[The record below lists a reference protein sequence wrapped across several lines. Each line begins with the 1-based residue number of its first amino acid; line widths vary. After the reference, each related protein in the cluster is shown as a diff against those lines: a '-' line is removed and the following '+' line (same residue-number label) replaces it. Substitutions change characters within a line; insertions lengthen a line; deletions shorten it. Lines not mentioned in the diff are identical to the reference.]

1 MRRVVPR
8 YIYIYVNAPKHLY
21 HISKRGL
28 QITARRYIGDD
39 DDDDD
44 DDALEDDNDGKMMM
58 RGDDGE

>member
-1 MRRVVPR
+1 M
-8 YIYIYVNAPKHLY
+8 YVNAPKHLY
-21 HISKRGL
+21 NISKRGL

-44 DDALEDDNDGKMMM
+44 DALEDDNDGKMMT